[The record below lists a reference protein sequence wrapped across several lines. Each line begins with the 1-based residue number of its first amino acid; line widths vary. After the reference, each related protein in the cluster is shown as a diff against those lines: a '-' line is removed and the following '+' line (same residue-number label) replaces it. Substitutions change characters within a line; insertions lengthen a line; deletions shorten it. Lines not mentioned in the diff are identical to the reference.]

1 MGSRKGAQKG
11 RHRSKQELLSYRLGD
26 LRDLRTFRATP
37 KRHPRGTLSLQG
49 PLDARGIFCI
59 FSTKRGPVPKHTPVR
74 SQVVELRLATLEA
87 GDITLSLEWTPTS
100 TVELPF
106 KRRVV
111 GTFGTGETWF
121 PRRLVG

>member
-1 MGSRKGAQKG
+1 MNKNCYLIVWAISEIPG
-11 RHRSKQELLSYRLGD
+11 LS
-26 LRDLRTFRATP
+26 RATP
-37 KRHPRGTLSLQG
+37 KRHPRGTLSPQG

-59 FSTKRGPVPKHTPVR
+59 FSTKRGLVPKLTPVR

-87 GDITLSLEWTPTS
+87 GDITLSLEWTPAS

-121 PRRLVG
+121 PRRSVG

>member
-1 MGSRKGAQKG
+1 MKRETNLMGSRKGAQKG

-87 GDITLSLEWTPTS
+87 GDTS
-100 TVELPF
+100 HGYGFNP
-106 KRRVV
+106 
-111 GTFGTGETWF
+111 WF
-121 PRRLVG
+121 HT